1 MKKYVLLFLALSSL
15 SFADVII
22 TSGRNVNTDG
32 HLTVGGDSSASININ
47 VSAVVS
53 EDGPAIEI
61 VDENGN
67 PVTAV
72 NFVHTLTAGADL
84 TTQQQKELTTNLK
97 VIATAGNTAAISGA
111 TLGRTNLNLDAASG
125 GSLVSTLTTTVP
137 TNGTVTDTG
146 TSFGITS
153 TLAGSVPS
161 SAGTYADGATSLTIT
176 YSKQTVQH

>member
-22 TSGRNVNTDG
+22 TSGGNVNTDG
-32 HLTVGGDSSASININ
+32 HLTVGGDSSAS
-47 VSAVVS
+47 VSAVVT

-84 TTQQQKELTTNLK
+84 ATQQQKELTANLK
-97 VIATAGNTAAISGA
+97 VIATAGNTATISGA
-111 TLGRTNLNLDAASG
+111 TLGRSNLALDTNLT
-125 GSLVSTLTTTVP
+125 STLTTTVP
-137 TNGTVTDTG
+137 TDGTVTDTG